1 VWALATIIATSL
13 LPLTRTIVYTYD
25 GLYRLTGAGYSSGE
39 RFKYAYDTAGNM
51 TAMTATTT
59 STVVTTKSYDATN
72 RLITVTADGVPRTLA
87 WSDADELLRDGDN
100 TYQWNAAG
108 RLARA
113 TVEGVT
119 GRFAYLGDGGRISM
133 TVGGETTT
141 YTLDVA
147 APLVQVLVA
156 NEDGAHTA
164 YLYGI
169 ARIGEDESGWQ

>member
-1 VWALATIIATSL
+1 MTSC
-13 LPLTRTIVYTYD
+13 
-25 GLYRLTGAGYSSGE
+25 SSWRRSSNPQFSNGE
-39 RFKYAYDTAGNM
+39 RFQYVHDAAGNM
-51 TAMTATTT
+51 TALTTTIT
-59 STVVTTKSYDATN
+59 STVVTTKSYDAAN
-72 RLITVTADGVPRTLA
+72 RLTTVTTDGVLRTLE
-87 WSDADELLRDGDN
+87 WSDAGELLQDGDD
-100 TYQWNAAG
+100 TYQWDAAG